1 MKVGILLDHHCQ
13 VDAKKQTMVVDG
25 LRGSKPQNN
34 TKKIPW
40 DQISSIER
48 NLKFQLDGKQSS
60 QIEPISKVR
69 VGMN

>member
-34 TKKIPW
+34 TKKSLEIRFRV
-40 DQISSIER
+40 SNETSNS
-48 NLKFQLDGKQSS
+48 NLMAN
-60 QIEPISKVR
+60 KVPKL
-69 VGMN
+69 NQF